1 MIKDPLPNVSFENT
15 TVAFSSKSNLE
26 LRKMQFIFS
35 VMNRKTIVNLGTNL
49 IKLGFK
55 LRLPIKGL
63 VKSTIFSQFCGG
75 ETIEDC
81 GKTIRVLYRH
91 NVNTIL
97 DYSVEGENNESA
109 YDENMAEI
117 LATIRESGS
126 NEATPFAVFKVS
138 GVANTQVL
146 TRKQAGE
153 VLNEKEQDLFNKA
166 KSRVFNLCK
175 AAYEADTGIFVD
187 GEESWMQDVVDQMA
201 YEMMAHFNREKAI
214 VYNTYQMYRHDML
227 KNLKKAHA
235 DARHEGYYLG
245 AKLVRGAYMEK
256 ERERAAEKGYLSPI
270 QPNKEATDRDFN
282 LALNFC
288 MEQADIFLVSGTH
301 NEYSNRYL
309 TKLMINKRM
318 APDDKRVYFAQLYGM
333 GDNISFNLANAGY
346 NVAKYVPYG
355 PVKLVLPYLFRRAE
369 ENTSVAG
376 QSSREHT
383 LIVREVLRRRLEQ
396 KRKDKDAMHTKNS
409 SYEAKDNQVV

>member
-15 TVAFSSKSNLE
+15 AVAFSSKSNLE
-26 LRKMQFIFS
+26 LRKMQFIFG
-35 VMNRKTIVNLGTNL
+35 VMNHKTIVNLGTNL

-63 VKSTIFSQFCGG
+63 VKSTIFRQFCGG
-75 ETIEDC
+75 ETINDC
-81 GKTIRVLYRH
+81 GKTIRVLYGH

-97 DYSVEGENNESA
+97 DYSVEGENNENA

-117 LATIRESGS
+117 LATIRESGH
-126 NEATPFAVFKVS
+126 NQAIPFAVFKVS
-138 GVANTQVL
+138 GVANTRVL
-146 TRKQAGE
+146 TKKQAGE
-153 VLNEKEQDLFNKA
+153 VLTDKEQDLLNKA
-166 KSRVFNLCK
+166 KNRVFNLCK
-175 AAYEADTGIFVD
+175 AADEANTGIFID
-187 GEESWMQDVVDQMA
+187 GEESWMQDVVDEMA
-201 YEMMAHFNREKAI
+201 YEMMARFNREKAI

-227 KNLKKAHA
+227 ENLKKAHA
-235 DARHEGYYLG
+235 VARRRGYYLG

-282 LALNFC
+282 LALEFC
-288 MEQADIFLVSGTH
+288 MDQADIYLVSGSH

-309 TKLMINKRM
+309 TELMTNKRM
-318 APDDKRVYFAQLYGM
+318 APANPKVYFAQLYGM
-333 GDNISFNLANAGY
+333 SDNISFNLANAGY

-383 LIVREVLRRRLEQ
+383 LIIREVLRRRQE
-396 KRKDKDAMHTKNS
+396 RKDKNTVHAMHTFH
-409 SYEAKDNQVV
+409 EAKGNQVV